1 MLNQAF
7 RRRVLAG
14 FGALV
19 ASMFLGAAG
28 AQAQQSSPQ
37 GYVNVDPPQATA
49 AGGKIEVLEFF
60 QYGCPHCRAMEPL
73 TKTWLEKQKDDVA
86 LQRVP
91 VAFNAAMEPWQR
103 LYFTLESMDRLD
115 LQQAV
120 FNAVQVERNQLNN
133 RERVLEWLGKQG
145 LDQAKA
151 GAMYDSFGIVSKVNR
166 ANQLIKAYN
175 LQSVPTIVVDGR
187 YMTSPALANGY
198 QQSLDK
204 TTELVSQVRSS
215 R

>member
-1 MLNQAF
+1 MLNRAF
-7 RRRVLAG
+7 RRRILAG
-14 FGALV
+14 LGALA
-19 ASMFLGAAG
+19 ASMVVGVAGAAQEQPG
-28 AQAQQSSPQ
+28 AQ
-37 GYVNVDPPQATA
+37 GFVNVDPPQATA

-73 TKTWLEKQKDDVA
+73 VKTWLDKQQDDVA
-86 LQRVP
+86 VQRVP

-103 LYFTLESMDRLD
+103 LYFTLESLDRLD

-120 FNAVQVERNQLNN
+120 FNAVQVDRNPLNT
-133 RERVLEWLGKQG
+133 RARVIEWLAKQG
-145 LDQAKA
+145 VDEGKA

-175 LQSVPTIVVDGR
+175 LQSVPTLVVDGR

-198 QQSLDK
+198 QQSVDK
-204 TTELVSQVRSS
+204 VDELITKVRAS